1 MTREEINKLAD
12 RVEGL
17 TGPDREVDC
26 RVQLVKNPTATIMTH
41 GRGWKGEHSAKYTFA
56 VDLID
61 DWESFA
67 LFIDAPR
74 YTASLDA
81 AMSLVPE
88 GMHPSVSKN
97 VRSDIWRAWV
107 VTTTYDKFRKPIYNH
122 KDATEAATHAL
133 ALTAAALRARAEVL
147 P

>member
-12 RVEGL
+12 RVESL
-17 TGPDREVDC
+17 TGPDREVDWAIHA
-26 RVQLVKNPTATIMTH
+26 ATH
-41 GRGWKGEHSAKYTFA
+41 PKPDLSLPRDYT
-56 VDLID
+56 
-61 DWESFA
+61 
-67 LFIDAPR
+67 R
-74 YTASLDA
+74 SLDA